1 MWQEWFEHLSF
12 WHEKN
17 LRNESFFSGWTKRR
31 LYPALRR
38 TDSIR
43 PRHPSVTSTNFSS
56 CIVGNNCSCK
66 AATLEWFA
74 KQQHNFSVN
83 PVSPPDSTVETSKH
97 LSSRHDA
104 PGADLVVG
112 VTGEEGLAI
121 GGPGERDTLRLSA
134 LLANLDVL
142 GLELVNLALL
152 LEIEDDD
159 ARGGGGAQPVAV
171 GGEDQGVDLITG
183 VERVEVLALVQV
195 PEHGGTVLAT
205 GSAKGTVGGDGDG
218 VDVAGVTDVVSL
230 DAASGELPNLFSLV
244 SAFIHQSVA
253 SRCEVCGLCEGSGQ
267 MGE

>member
-1 MWQEWFEHLSF
+1 MWQERFEHLSF

-17 LRNESFFSGWTKRR
+17 LRNESFFFGWTKRR

-43 PRHPSVTSTNFSS
+43 PRHPSVASTSPS
-56 CIVGNNCSCK
+56 CREQCSCK
-66 AATLEWFA
+66 IATLEWFA

-121 GGPGERDTLRLSA
+121 GGPGEGNTLGLSA

-152 LEIEDDD
+152 LEVEDDD
-159 ARGGGGAQPVAV
+159 ARGGGSAQPVAV
-171 GGEDQGVDLITG
+171 GGEDEGVDLVTG

-195 PEHGGTVLAT
+195 PEHGGTVLTT
-205 GSAKGTVGGDGDG
+205 GSAEGTVGGDGDG
-218 VDVAGVTDVVSL
+218 VDVAGVTDVVGL
-230 DAASGELPNLFSLV
+230 DTASGELPNL
-244 SAFIHQSVA
+244 
-253 SRCEVCGLCEGSGQ
+253 
-267 MGE
+267 